1 MLRDTE
7 NRVYYAA
14 QSRHSVNTLWIIN
27 ESCCQQYPSANTIKG
42 FKTSFNDICGLD
54 GLAYYRNKSRVD
66 LERKAANTNA
76 FMGPQGIE
84 MSEGGRV

>member
-7 NRVYYAA
+7 NRAYYAA
-14 QSRHSVNTLWIIN
+14 QSRHSVNSLWIIN

-66 LERKAANTNA
+66 LERKAANTEA